1 MSQNVLEGLYNV
13 SPVSFHLT
21 NMSIQSRVV
30 LQPSSKTDYVVLGDN
45 AGPSKIAAIKKH
57 GINTLNED
65 EFLNLIATR
74 KGLGNGKIDEKTK
87 KKMDK
92 EKEEIRKAAKE
103 MEKREQTAHSSTSTG
118 KTVDPS
124 TQLWTVRYA
133 PQNLKEICGN
143 KGQVDKLLQWLHD
156 W

>member
-1 MSQNVLEGLYNV
+1 MFV
-13 SPVSFHLT
+13 SHRLI
-21 NMSIQSRVV
+21 NMYVYSRVV
-30 LQPSSKTDYVVLGDN
+30 LQPSSKTDYVVLGEN
-45 AGPSKIAAIKKH
+45 AGSSKIAAIKKH
-57 GINTLNED
+57 GLKTLSED

-87 KKMDK
+87 KKMEK

-103 MEKREQTAHSSTSTG
+103 MEKREQKTHSSTDTR

-133 PQNLKEICGN
+133 PQNLKEVCGN
-143 KGQVDKLLQWLHD
+143 KAQVDKLQQWLHD